1 MQLSRKRDNMLEG
14 IWEYDFVSVHG
25 LDASRAGGA
34 VLHCHGKP
42 HPPGFT
48 HTLSVVL
55 INMAIP
61 CG

>member
-1 MQLSRKRDNMLEG
+1 MLEG

-25 LDASRAGGA
+25 LEASRAGEA

-42 HPPGFT
+42 HPGFT
-48 HTLSVVL
+48 HTLSIVL
-55 INMAIP
+55 INVVIL